1 MLSLLKHPRDWP
13 MLLGMS
19 LLRLICLL
27 PYRWLMALGRTLG
40 RLLYHGLASR
50 RGVAAIN
57 LELTH
62 PHLTDKARSGL
73 LRASFQSLGC
83 MVFEAGLAWWS
94 SNRRIA
100 GLSEVLGQ
108 DQLLSLLGEGQGV
121 LLVSA
126 HFTTLE
132 IGTRILCDAIPG
144 QIAGLYRKH
153 GSAALDTVVRGS
165 RLRYAANLFNRLQT
179 RQAVRHMRQG
189 HALWYAADQDYGRG
203 DSIFV
208 PFLGVTASTITSTH
222 HLARMGNARV
232 IMVSQQRLPEG
243 RGYRLVFSRPL
254 DGIPSD
260 DIQADTL
267 RINQQ
272 LDQMVFANPEQYLWI
287 HRRFK
292 TRPEGHESLYR
303 RPGNL

>member
-1 MLSLLKHPRDWP
+1 MLV
-13 MLLGMS
+13 GMC

-27 PYRWLMALGRTLG
+27 PYRWLMALGRGLG
-40 RLLYHGLASR
+40 RVLYRGLSSR
-50 RGVAAIN
+50 RRVAKVN

-62 PHLTDKARSGL
+62 PQLSDQARGEL

-100 GLSEVLGQ
+100 GLSEVEGQ
-108 DQLLSLLGEGQGV
+108 EHLLSLLNEGQGV

-165 RLRYAANLFNRLQT
+165 RLRYAANLFNRSQT

-208 PFLGVTASTITSTH
+208 PYLGVIASTITSTH
-222 HLARMGNARV
+222 HLARMGKARV
-232 IMVSQQRLPEG
+232 IMVSQQRLPDH

-254 DGIPSD
+254 EGVPSQ
-260 DIQADTL
+260 DIEADTL

-272 LDQMVFANPEQYLWI
+272 LDQMVLANPEQYLWI

-292 TRPEGHESLYR
+292 TRPEGQASLY
-303 RPGNL
+303 

>member
-1 MLSLLKHPRDWP
+1 MLSLLRHPRDWP
-13 MLLGMS
+13 MLLAMS

-27 PYRWLMALGRTLG
+27 PYRLLMLFGRGLG

-50 RGVAAIN
+50 RRVARIN
-57 LELTH
+57 LELTLSH
-62 PHLTDKARSGL
+62 WTEADRRAL
-73 LRASFQSLGC
+73 LKASFESLGC

-94 SNRRIA
+94 SKRRIA
-100 GLSEVLGQ
+100 RLALVEGQEHLNAVLEQ
-108 DQLLSLLGEGQGV
+108 GQGV

-132 IGTRILCDAIPG
+132 IGTRILCDAVPG

-165 RLRYAANLFNRLQT
+165 RLRYADNLFNRSQS

-222 HLARMGNARV
+222 HLARMGRAKV
-232 IMVSQQRLPEG
+232 IMVSQCRLPEG

-254 DGIPSD
+254 DDLPST
-260 DIQADTL
+260 DIEADTL

-272 LDQMVFANPEQYLWI
+272 LDAMILANPEQYLWI

-292 TRPEGHESLYR
+292 TRPPGQPSLY
-303 RPGNL
+303 